1 MEFSHRLDLFG
12 PEIFA
17 ALNDKKVALEG
28 IMSFEG
34 NHATPFEIVQ
44 GQSRAQMRP
53 HALERFENRSHSAV
67 SLFVGERFFGT
78 ARKFNGEGQ

>member
-1 MEFSHRLDLFG
+1 
-12 PEIFA
+12 
-17 ALNDKKVALEG
+17 
-28 IMSFEG
+28 MSFEG

-44 GQSRAQMRP
+44 GQSRAQMRS

-78 ARKFNGEGQ
+78 A